1 MVAQWISH
9 ADVPSW
15 QTDRHRWV
23 MKTSQLGRKAYRIL
37 FPLIELSWDSGG
49 LLKFHTTPSHP
60 CLVWAPCSMHCL
72 IGVWKQWGCL
82 FRLHSLQMHHSIA
95 SISMCFPWKWGKAI
109 NASSVGDYTKITA
122 CTQPLLPSV
131 YLHWKWGK
139 ATNLIKVGD
148 STQNK
153 DGYSK
158 ICCTNQNRQKGW
170 STESQFWHL

>member
-23 MKTSQLGRKAYRIL
+23 MKTSQLGRKAYKNTAPSYRIVL
-37 FPLIELSWDSGG
+37 RQWG
-49 LLKFHTTPSHP
+49 LLKFHTAPSTPMSCLGSVLYALSH
-60 CLVWAPCSMHCL
+60 W
-72 IGVWKQWGCL
+72 
-82 FRLHSLQMHHSIA
+82 
-95 SISMCFPWKWGKAI
+95 SMCFPWKWGKAI